1 MIIFLV
7 IYGLFLNFFGL
18 VLGIN
23 EGILLNMTKL
33 IDLTIWLNW
42 APFCLSFSDGDLDI
56 CDLVRVYFVVYKVL
70 MFRVLIFGFLLHNQV
85 LLSRNLARV

>member
-33 IDLTIWLNW
+33 IDLTI
-42 APFCLSFSDGDLDI
+42 
-56 CDLVRVYFVVYKVL
+56 
-70 MFRVLIFGFLLHNQV
+70 
-85 LLSRNLARV
+85 